1 MSALDQPWLHE
12 LVTVLSAPTVALSDH
27 GGQIRPEGAQ
37 GVLHAD
43 VRVLSQAVLEVDGV
57 EPTPISGG
65 LLDGARARF
74 VSVPRALGNDD
85 IVDPTVRVERERTV
99 TPGEIRESI
108 RVISFADV
116 GVDASLTLTM
126 AADLAELTEIKS
138 ARADGPPV
146 APHRAGTGLSWEKG
160 SLRAVLSA
168 PGATVELPADA
179 GADIRAGAGR
189 ATLRWPVRLT
199 GRDTCEITWR
209 LSVTD
214 PSAVVVA
221 APADASGGTS
231 ANGSAGGSAG
241 RSAGAKA
248 RASADD
254 PRLPGLLAQSLADID
269 ALRMAVPQ
277 APGDVFLAAGAP
289 WYFTLFGRDS
299 IWAARLLLP
308 FGWRLAA
315 GTLRALAAFQG
326 RRVDKETAEAPGKIP
341 HELRRNGIYYG
352 TIDATP
358 LWICLLHDAWRWGMP
373 AAEVAALLPNLRAAL
388 EWMRDF
394 GDSDGDGLLEYVDE
408 SGHGLSNQGWKDSG
422 DSVRFADG
430 TIATAPVAL
439 CEVQGY
445 AHEAALRAAD
455 LLDAFGTGESG
466 TGESGTGESG
476 RWREWAARLADA
488 FRAAFWVTGHAGRY
502 PALALDADKR
512 PVDSLTSNI
521 GHLLGTGLLSPA
533 EETVVAEQLATADMD
548 SGFGLR
554 TMSDR
559 SGGYNPLSY
568 HCGSVWSHDTAIV
581 IRGLARSGHARLA
594 APLADGLLAA
604 ASAFGWRLPEL
615 YSGEARS
622 RAPWPTPYPASCRP
636 QAWSAA
642 ASGAIVQ
649 ALLGLDAD
657 VPGGTVTVRPPGVRI
672 GGAGLRLHVDG
683 LIAGDETFSAGV
695 DDSGRAYVQD
705 CGLELDV
712 M

>member
-12 LVTVLSAPTVALSDH
+12 LVTVLSAPTVALSEH

-43 VRVLSQAVLEVDGV
+43 VRVLSQATLEVDGA
-57 EPTPISGG
+57 EPAPVSGG
-65 LLDGARARF
+65 LLGAGRASF
-74 VSVPRALGNDD
+74 TAVPRAKGDD
-85 IVDPTVRVERERTV
+85 IVDPTVLVERERTV
-99 TPGEIRESI
+99 LPGEVRESI
-108 RVISFADV
+108 RVVSRADA
-116 GVDASLTLTM
+116 GVQADLTLSV
-126 AADLAELTEIKS
+126 AADLAGLAEIKS
-138 ARADGPPV
+138 ASADG
-146 APHRAGTGLSWEKG
+146 APA
-160 SLRAVLSA
+160 A
-168 PGATVELPADA
+168 PR
-179 GADIRAGAGR
+179 RAGAGLSWDKDSLRVTLTAPGAVTELDGAR
-189 ATLRWPVRLT
+189 ATLRWRVELA
-199 GRDTCEITWR
+199 GRGTHEVTWR
-209 LSVTD
+209 LAVTD
-214 PSAVVVA
+214 PLAAVVA
-221 APADASGGTS
+221 PPADMAD
-231 ANGSAGGSAG
+231 
-241 RSAGAKA
+241 GAKA
-248 RASADD
+248 SATADD
-254 PRLPGLLAQSLADID
+254 PRLPSLLTQSLADVD
-269 ALRMAVPQ
+269 ALRMTVRQ

-326 RRVDKETAEAPGKIP
+326 RRVDSGTAQAPGKIP
-341 HELRRNGIYYG
+341 HELRRSGVYYG

-373 AAEVAALLPNLRAAL
+373 EAEVAALLPNLRAAL
-388 EWMRDF
+388 AWMRDF
-394 GDSDGDGLLEYVDE
+394 GDSDGDGLLEYIDE

-430 TIATAPVAL
+430 TIAAAPVAL

-445 AHEAALRAAD
+445 AHEAAVRGAD
-455 LLDAFGTGESG
+455 LLDAFGSGEA
-466 TGESGTGESG
+466 TA
-476 RWREWAARLADA
+476 WRDWARRLATV
-488 FRAAFWVTGHAGRY
+488 FRGAFWVTGDAGRY

-533 EETVVAEQLATADMD
+533 EESEVAGQLAAAEMD

-554 TMSDR
+554 TMSGR

-581 IRGLARSGHARLA
+581 IRGLFRSGHGRVATS
-594 APLADGLLAA
+594 LADGLLSA

-615 YSGEARS
+615 YSGEARA
-622 RAPWPTPYPASCRP
+622 RVPWPTPYPAACRP

-642 ASGAIVQ
+642 ASGALVQ

-657 VPGGTVTVRPPGVRI
+657 VPGGTVAIGPPGIRI
-672 GGAGLRLHVDG
+672 GGAGIRLHVDG
-683 LIAGDETFSAGV
+683 LVAGDETFSAGV
-695 DDSGRAYVQD
+695 DESGRGYIQG
-705 CGLELDV
+705 CGLEPRAGWGHRPATP
-712 M
+712 